1 MDWVELVVALIVI
14 LLSAELFTNG
24 VEWVGETMGLSQGA
38 VGSVLAA
45 VGTALP
51 ETLLPLVAISVGHA
65 SGKSIG
71 IGAIL
76 GAPFMLSTLAMFVL
90 GVSVLI
96 FARGGRRSTD
106 LRGDRRVLLQDLGY
120 FLAMYSLALLAGLWH
135 VRWFKWLLA
144 AALLAGYILYVKR
157 HFESPT
163 NGEEREAAGEIKPL
177 YLLRWVGRLQRH
189 PMENPTPPRTSLS
202 ILQSV
207 LALGGIV
214 GGARLFVDGVETIS
228 RTFNVPPLAI
238 ALLLAP
244 LATELPEKFNS
255 VIWVRHR
262 KDTLALGN
270 ITGAMVFQSSFPV
283 TIGILLTP
291 WRFTGPGTLDELVA
305 AVVALVAGAVL
316 WITLL
321 LRGRLGARLLLL
333 QGILYVGYVTFV
345 LVRI

>member
-1 MDWVELVVALIVI
+1 M
-14 LLSAELFTNG
+14 
-24 VEWVGETMGLSQGA
+24 
-38 VGSVLAA
+38 
-45 VGTALP
+45 
-51 ETLLPLVAISVGHA
+51 
-65 SGKSIG
+65 
-71 IGAIL
+71 
-76 GAPFMLSTLAMFVL
+76 
-90 GVSVLI
+90 
-96 FARGGRRSTD
+96 
-106 LRGDRRVLLQDLGY
+106 
-120 FLAMYSLALLAGLWH
+120 
-135 VRWFKWLLA
+135 
-144 AALLAGYILYVKR
+144 
-157 HFESPT
+157 
-163 NGEEREAAGEIKPL
+163 
-177 YLLRWVGRLQRH
+177 
-189 PMENPTPPRTSLS
+189 S

-283 TIGILLTP
+283 TIGLLLTP

>member
-1 MDWVELVVALIVI
+1 VDWVELVVALILI
-14 LLSAELFTNG
+14 LLAAELFTNG

-51 ETLLPLVAISVGHA
+51 ETLLPLVAISVGHP

-120 FLAMYSLALLAGLWH
+120 FLVMYALALIAGLWH
-135 VRWFKWLLA
+135 VRLFKWLLA
-144 AALLAGYILYVKR
+144 GALLVGYAVYVKR
-157 HFESPT
+157 HFQSPT
-163 NGEEREAAGEIKPL
+163 NEEEREASGEIKPL
-177 YLLRWVGRLQRH
+177 YLRRLVRRLQRR
-189 PMENPTPPRTSLS
+189 PVENPTPPPTWLS
-202 ILQSV
+202 ITQSMI
-207 LALGGIV
+207 ALGGIL

-228 RTFNVPPLAI
+228 NTFHVPPLAI

-255 VIWVRHR
+255 VIWVRRR

-283 TIGILLTP
+283 TIGLLLTP
-291 WRFTGPGTLDELVA
+291 WRFTGAGNLDELVA
-305 AVVALVAGAVL
+305 AVVALVAGSML
-316 WITLL
+316 WITLKI
-321 LRGRLGARLLLL
+321 RGSLGAGLLLL
-333 QGILYVGYVTFV
+333 QGAFYVGYVTFV